1 MLTKCKSLSP
11 EVTALPSQHFLSLR
25 ISESKREGAK
35 NLYVIKI
42 YFYIASQYAWLWIIT
57 LKSMQELYF
66 PEWLLKRYF
75 YDFSVLAKNPNHQS
89 GEYAMEIPV

>member
-1 MLTKCKSLSP
+1 
-11 EVTALPSQHFLSLR
+11 
-25 ISESKREGAK
+25 
-35 NLYVIKI
+35 
-42 YFYIASQYAWLWIIT
+42 
-57 LKSMQELYF
+57 MQELYF